1 MENSMIDMRPLVY
14 QFRNG
19 SSPYIII
26 SGILCLSMILWM
38 SWLGDLLANF
48 LSAGSGQNGNGQG
61 EQEKKKGEKKGK
73 KKPLPPTNTGN
84 KGGSNSGIEREK

>member
-1 MENSMIDMRPLVY
+1 MLNMRPHVY
-14 QFRNG
+14 QAKNG

-48 LSAGSGQNGNGQG
+48 LFAGSGQSGNGQG
-61 EQEKKKGEKKGK
+61 GQGGKKEGKKDPPAPNKTKSKGK
-73 KKPLPPTNTGN
+73 RKIGIDIKK
-84 KGGSNSGIEREK
+84 